1 MTNDFTEKEKDELL
15 QEIQIT
21 MNWLLENENWEITSV
36 LNETKK
42 NLQNNNSVI

>member
-21 MNWLLENENWEITSV
+21 MNRLLENENWEITSV

-42 NLQNNNSVI
+42 NL